1 MPITVEIKGDLEE
14 KLAKLV
20 LAGQYATKSEVVRDA
35 VRHLLASIDMVD
47 VAVSLYKKGKVS
59 EAAAAHIAG
68 VSLKK
73 MMVILA
79 ERGISPR
86 LGVESREQLEKDY
99 KTLRRT
105 QRCSS

>member
-1 MPITVEIKGDLEE
+1 MPTTIEIKGDLE

-20 LAGQYATKSEVVRDA
+20 LAGQYATKSEAVRDA
-35 VRHLLASIDMVD
+35 VRHLLASIDMLD
-47 VAVSLYKKGKVS
+47 VAVSLYKRGKISV
-59 EAAAAHIAG
+59 AAAAHIAG

-73 MMVILA
+73 MVAVLT

-86 LGVESREQLEKDY
+86 LGVESKKLLEKDY

-105 QRCSS
+105 Q